1 METTLYA
8 DVLEKV
14 EEKVDE
20 IALYFQDHLGIKS
33 GDQPPELAISMYEAE
48 RILANLIT
56 QTLEFEMGDD

>member
-20 IALYFQDHLGIKS
+20 IALYFQDRLGIKS